1 MIVTK
6 SWLNE
11 FISIEDKSTEELC
24 KTLNSIGLE
33 VDRVVEYKIP
43 NKIVFGHVL
52 ECEKHPDADKLNVCK
67 VDIGTSIRQIVCG
80 AANVRRGLHVAV
92 ATVGA
97 EMPGGLK
104 IKPVKLRGVESEGMI
119 CSAAELG
126 LADIGGGII
135 EFDSSIGEFKLGQEL
150 CENPYLQDTLIEIE
164 LTANRGDCL
173 SIYGV
178 SRDLCAAYSRP
189 LKKIDDAQDQDR
201 RMGIGRV
208 LQFSHT
214 DGLNVNLRYKAIDLK
229 DVKLPFI
236 VTLRL
241 SQVEEKQQS
250 DLDAI
255 LFYSTY
261 TTGVILRAYD
271 YNFFKDSEESD
282 KKIKVSLA
290 MNELGYAC
298 IYAKEEV
305 ASIVGIK
312 QCDVSKMS
320 SNEGLTIIE
329 ASYIPP
335 HIISKQMAENKIENG
350 PLFYRTSR
358 GSEPKLNIGLN
369 YFIGMFEEYSQSDI
383 YGGDIEL
390 CDEYED
396 VVVSISVDEIN
407 SIIGAN
413 IDKTTITKILQNLGF
428 DIGKSQGSS
437 FVVSV
442 PRYRHDIVN
451 KQDIVEEIVRLVGI
465 DNIPSKPFTLREK
478 NPLSSGFFQF
488 KKLRKYR
495 NSAASQ
501 GFFETVHFVF
511 NEKAKLKEY
520 GFSCVEESLELLNP
534 IVNTLDTMRPTL
546 MLGLLNAASLNAKS
560 GYKDIRLFEV
570 GSVFSPLREESI
582 KMAFIYSGDAD
593 KDGVLNS
600 GKSKKMDFGTFVQSV
615 SNIIGDVA
623 LVKHETRHNLANP
636 YQCAKILMNAQ
647 EVGEIYKLHPVV
659 QDEFDLDD
667 TFICEIDF
675 DKLSFDLV
683 EAKAYSKYQASFRDL
698 SVLVP
703 NTLSYKDV
711 QEVISQNKT
720 EEIVRFYPVD
730 KYMDEKLG
738 DNASLTI
745 RFVLQSLT
753 KTLEEEDITSTMD
766 TVLNALNEK
775 LGLTL
780 R

>member
-11 FISIEDKSTEELC
+11 FISIEDKSCDELC

-43 NKIVFGHVL
+43 NKIVFGHVV
-52 ECEKHPDADKLNVCK
+52 ECEKHPDAEKLNVCK

-80 AANVRRGLHVAV
+80 AANVRKGLHVAV

-97 EMPGGLK
+97 IMPNGLK

-119 CSAAELG
+119 CSATELG
-126 LADIGGGII
+126 LVNIGEGIM
-135 EFDSSIGEFKLGQEL
+135 ELDSSIGEFKLGQEL
-150 CENPYLQDTLIEIE
+150 SENEYLQDTLIEIE

-178 SRDLCAAYSRP
+178 ARDLCAAYSRP
-189 LKKIDDAQDQDR
+189 LKKIDDAQDIDR

-208 LQFSHT
+208 LQLSHT
-214 DGLNVNLRYKAIDLK
+214 DGLNVNLRYKAV
-229 DVKLPFI
+229 DVKEIKLPFI
-236 VTLRL
+236 ITLRL
-241 SQVEEKQQS
+241 AQIEEKQKS
-250 DLDAI
+250 DLDSV

-271 YNFFKDSEESD
+271 YNFFKDGEEVD
-282 KKIKVSLA
+282 KKAKISLSVDS
-290 MNELGYAC
+290 LGYAT
-298 IYAKEEV
+298 IYAKDKP

-312 QCDVSKMS
+312 QCENSKMS
-320 SNEGLTIIE
+320 SSEGLVILE

-369 YFIGMFEEYSQSDI
+369 YFIGLFEKFSESDI
-383 YGGDIEL
+383 YGGNIEL
-390 CDEYED
+390 CDQYEG
-396 VVVSISVDEIN
+396 VVVSISIDDIN
-407 SIIGAN
+407 SIIGAK

-428 DIGKSQGSS
+428 DIGKSQGNS

-442 PRYRHDIVN
+442 PRYRHDIAN

-465 DNIPSKPFTLREK
+465 DNIPSKPFTLKEK
-478 NPLSSGFFQF
+478 NPLSDGYFQF

-495 NSAASQ
+495 NSAAAQ

-511 NEKAKLKEY
+511 NEKVKLKEY
-520 GFSCVEESLELLNP
+520 GFTCIDESLELLNP

-546 MLGLLNAASLNAKS
+546 MLGLLNAASSNIKS
-560 GYKDIRLFEV
+560 GYKDVRLFEI
-570 GSVFSPLREESI
+570 GTVFSTSRTESA
-582 KMAFIYSGDAD
+582 KMAFIYSGDSS
-593 KDGVLNS
+593 KDGILNS
-600 GKSKKMDFGTFVQSV
+600 GKSKKMDFGTFVQLV
-615 SNIIGDVA
+615 SNVIGDID
-623 LVKHETRHNLANP
+623 LVKNEPVHSLANP
-636 YQCAKILMNAQ
+636 YQSAKILLDGM
-647 EVGEIYKLHPVV
+647 EIGELYKLHPVV
-659 QDEFDLDD
+659 QDEFDLDE

-675 DKLSFDLV
+675 DKLSFNLV
-683 EAKAYSKYQASFRDL
+683 EVKAYSKYQASFRDL

-703 NTLSYKDV
+703 NSLNYKDI
-711 QEVISQNKT
+711 QNVISENKT

-730 KYMDEKLG
+730 KYEDEKLG
-738 DNASLTI
+738 ENASLTI

-753 KTLEEEDITSTMD
+753 KTLEDEDITSTMD